1 MPAMASFVG
10 GEFSPRGWDTW
21 GPWRQQGLLSKW
33 VPLPH
38 IRLCSSRA
46 EHNMSS
52 ILGPLGMCELV
63 AVSGLKM
70 VLSTFLSPWGFRLLD
85 KLTGDKP
92 QCKFMLYF
100 GSRVKPDPT
109 IPQTWFFF
117 FIYLN
122 PCPQL
127 PLLSFIF
134 YTCFTCVYVCI
145 AGVSLVLE
153 EVGRAHQILWD
164 WSYRPSWGTMCWESK
179 LGPLQEQ
186 AFLTTELP
194 PNPTSIMKS

>member
-1 MPAMASFVG
+1 
-10 GEFSPRGWDTW
+10 
-21 GPWRQQGLLSKW
+21 
-33 VPLPH
+33 
-38 IRLCSSRA
+38 
-46 EHNMSS
+46 
-52 ILGPLGMCELV
+52 
-63 AVSGLKM
+63 M

-100 GSRVKPDPT
+100 GSRVKPDAT

-117 FIYLN
+117 KHFIYLLYIMITLSLSSDTPEEVIRLISDGCEP
-122 PCPQL
+122 PCGCWDLNSGPWEEQSVL
-127 PLLSFIF
+127 LTTEPSLQPDFFKYISQFLSPAPPPLSFIF
-134 YTCFTCVYVCI
+134 YTCLTCVYVCV
-145 AGVSLVLE
+145 AGVCLVLE

-186 AFLTTELP
+186 VFLTTEPP
-194 PNPTSIMKS
+194 PNPMSIMKS